1 VKTVFEYEIRV
12 AGLVPESVLIE
23 IEGAQVVVEP
33 VQTIIRGPVLDQAA
47 LHGIVNRLQQVG
59 LDLIE
64 VRQLTDSFGLE
75 QDCQDPPT
83 Q

>member
-1 VKTVFEYEIRV
+1 
-12 AGLVPESVLIE
+12 
-23 IEGAQVVVEP
+23 
-33 VQTIIRGPVLDQAA
+33 VLDQAA

-83 Q
+83 T

>member
-1 VKTVFEYEIRV
+1 MLEYEIRV
-12 AGLVPESVLIE
+12 SGLVPESVLIE

-33 VQTIIRGPVLDQAA
+33 VQTIIRGPVLDQSA
-47 LHGIVNRLQQVG
+47 LHGILNRLQQVG